1 MPANSSQAGREKM
14 WSKFHQLRTAKTFQ
28 TLWEDFLKVST
39 KCPPHPILYQ
49 YLTIHIFKDLIREHF
64 PTVTPSATIQQESLT
79 YEEKNAVRY
88 AAGYIPRALRSK
100 LERSSHPLKEE
111 LILCMLDLTDED
123 GVADESQDWLQ
134 EIDRGGLKHV
144 NSNMYLLMA
153 AMELELQV
161 LLHQAGTQQI
171 KLKEKA
177 IASIQAN
184 KDVLLRWSILSA
196 DWEAEEEQALFPMIV
211 DLWVTMRGF
220 AFASAW
226 VEKHKERS
234 KKTSQKSKGIRK
246 HLLS

>member
-1 MPANSSQAGREKM
+1 
-14 WSKFHQLRTAKTFQ
+14 
-28 TLWEDFLKVST
+28 
-39 KCPPHPILYQ
+39 
-49 YLTIHIFKDLIREHF
+49 
-64 PTVTPSATIQQESLT
+64 
-79 YEEKNAVRY
+79 
-88 AAGYIPRALRSK
+88 
-100 LERSSHPLKEE
+100 
-111 LILCMLDLTDED
+111 MLDLTDED
-123 GVADESQDWLQ
+123 RVADESQDWLQ

-161 LLHQAGTQQI
+161 LLRQAGTQQI

-226 VEKHKERS
+226 VEKHKKRS